1 MLINEGQSM
10 ERRISKQELMKLYGV
25 DRSTIENWKENCGLP
40 LIEINSHSKF
50 VRSDELEEWENN
62 RTLLRHLCRE

>member
-1 MLINEGQSM
+1 M

-25 DRSTIENWKENCGLP
+25 DISTIENWKENYGLS
-40 LIEINSHSKF
+40 LIEISSHSKF

>member
-1 MLINEGQSM
+1 M

-25 DRSTIENWKENCGLP
+25 DISTIENWKENYGLS
-40 LIEINSHSKF
+40 LIEISSHSKF

-62 RTLLRHLCRE
+62 RTLLMHLCIE